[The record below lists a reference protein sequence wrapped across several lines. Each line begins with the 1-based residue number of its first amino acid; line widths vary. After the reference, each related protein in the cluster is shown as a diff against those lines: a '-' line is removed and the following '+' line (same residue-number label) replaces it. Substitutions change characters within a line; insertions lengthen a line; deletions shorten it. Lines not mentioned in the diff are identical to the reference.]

1 MATEQ
6 LILSLSL
13 SPVIFIL
20 FKLFILNVYEVSDIW
35 KQPLFC
41 NHCKM
46 IGHPI
51 QQCKKLQV
59 QGGTKV
65 VSEVQKGYHK

>member
-1 MATEQ
+1 
-6 LILSLSL
+6 
-13 SPVIFIL
+13 
-20 FKLFILNVYEVSDIW
+20 
-35 KQPLFC
+35 
-41 NHCKM
+41 M

-65 VSEVQKGYHK
+65 VSEVQKGYHKSHFLKKNNARRITLFDKVLGITNSIQVAQPP